1 MNTCYTLK
9 HGNWLNIAEIKLNVM
24 TRQCLKRRIPNIDI
38 LSAELTLGEAYG
50 IGEKEPEVGSLRQQM

>member
-1 MNTCYTLK
+1 
-9 HGNWLNIAEIKLNVM
+9 M
-24 TRQCLKRRIPNIDI
+24 TRQCLKRRIPNIDS